1 MECGLGGLLVE
12 GNAGVGGVV
21 RLLWN
26 TGLRTWQLAK
36 VLYVQAC
43 VIRVHIQA
51 CTDFRSQESSDWF
64 IFLDRKSP
72 HIELI
77 KLNCHSIL
85 SFHEGANLAVSELYL
100 NSCPALCLFQ
110 FSKHLNTYQV

>member
-1 MECGLGGLLVE
+1 VAQRFETYQMECGLGGLLVE

-51 CTDFRSQESSDWF
+51 CTDFALKSLQAGLSFLIES
-64 IFLDRKSP
+64 L
-72 HIELI
+72 L
-77 KLNCHSIL
+77 IL
-85 SFHEGANLAVSELYL
+85 S
-100 NSCPALCLFQ
+100 
-110 FSKHLNTYQV
+110 